1 MDSFRGA
8 KPAQDKT
15 PKTKLTN
22 SGATLYFF
30 LLDLRACL
38 SIPQNQAPQVPSR
51 TQRNQQTLLGKE
63 TRPIRTYF
71 TSRHAKPTLQNV
83 FISCIGFEV
92 QRSSCEFMGAHCSFN
107 LCSWVFMCLFFWL
120 PPSSWISKNTV
131 GVLAYFSAIWL
142 QKLCLSDQL
151 QVPEWLFIHG
161 LVVFGMKL
169 GDCKTPNFWQ
179 NPSLKGTF
187 WNKFECCATWLFF
200 WGEVEVGNHVFEQ
213 MFGEGWLSSRVLSC
227 HSCVTDRF
235 QELPRVSLN
244 WGLIMDHL
252 PCPLLFLLH
261 LI

>member
-1 MDSFRGA
+1 M
-8 KPAQDKT
+8 
-15 PKTKLTN
+15 
-22 SGATLYFF
+22 
-30 LLDLRACL
+30 
-38 SIPQNQAPQVPSR
+38 QNQHYKMYLSAASVLR
-51 TQRNQQTLLGKE
+51 FK
-63 TRPIRTYF
+63 
-71 TSRHAKPTLQNV
+71 
-83 FISCIGFEV
+83 
-92 QRSSCEFMGAHCSFN
+92 GAHVN
-107 LCSWVFMCLFFWL
+107 SWVLIVHLICVHGCSCVFFFWL

-161 LVVFGMKL
+161 LVVFGMKF

>member
-30 LLDLRACL
+30 CWIFARAFL
-38 SIPQNQAPQVPSR
+38 YPKSGSAGALADP
-51 TQRNQQTLLGKE
+51 T
-63 TRPIRTYF
+63 
-71 TSRHAKPTLQNV
+71 KPANTFGQGNPPNKNIFYIKTCKTNTTNV

-179 NPSLKGTF
+179 NTSLKGTF
-187 WNKFECCATWLFF
+187 EI
-200 WGEVEVGNHVFEQ
+200 
-213 MFGEGWLSSRVLSC
+213 
-227 HSCVTDRF
+227 
-235 QELPRVSLN
+235 SLN
-244 WGLIMDHL
+244 AAQRGCFFGGSRGGQPCVWTNVWRGLVVFTRPQL
-252 PCPLLFLLH
+252 S
-261 LI
+261 